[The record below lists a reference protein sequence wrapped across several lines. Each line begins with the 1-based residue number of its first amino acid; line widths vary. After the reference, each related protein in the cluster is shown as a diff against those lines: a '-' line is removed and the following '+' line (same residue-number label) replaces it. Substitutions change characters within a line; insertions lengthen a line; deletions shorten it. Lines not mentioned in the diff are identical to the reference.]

1 MTQSELI
8 RELKANTHF
17 TLGDLMNRANILRKK
32 GLLARGGRGLSA
44 RSIEPDEAALI
55 ILAVMSDT
63 SANDCPEAA
72 RKLSMSKTVVIK
84 DFGKLPPETV
94 IQCEEN
100 GEVTGTKLLKDVPE
114 TELKQEENFDL
125 GGQITMILDDPLK
138 ADQVKSFMVDSINN
152 YAVLAFTDGSE
163 VVFGEK
169 DIEANSGSIIMLHG
183 RVFRMLACAMLPE
196 DERHKD
202 PAYFKWVS
210 QVVKIGNEQGEAAA
224 QSWMKE
230 NPFNGKGQDQ

>member
-1 MTQSELI
+1 MTQSEFI
-8 RELKANTHF
+8 RELEANTHF
-17 TLGDLMNRANILRKK
+17 TLGDLMNRANILREN

-44 RSIEPDEAALI
+44 RSIEPNEAALI
-55 ILAVMSDT
+55 ILAAASGA
-63 SANDCPEAA
+63 SANTCSEAA
-72 RKLSMSKTVVIK
+72 RNLPMLEAVVIK

-114 TELKQEENFDL
+114 TELKQEETFDL

-152 YAVLAFTDGSE
+152 YAVLAFTDGRE

-183 RVFRMLACAMLPE
+183 RVFRLLACAMLPKN
-196 DERHKD
+196 ERHKN

-210 QVVKIGNEQGEAAA
+210 QVVKIGNEQGEEAA

-230 NPFNGKGQDQ
+230 NPFNAKRQDQ